1 MLTAQDRWVAGHTR
15 DALIAA
21 RAGSGRGSATSKPI
35 MLIDENG
42 VDHAFCISE
51 FIQKERWQWL
61 TSIRT

>member
-21 RAGSGRGSATSKPI
+21 RADNGGGSATSKPI

-51 FIQKERWQWL
+51 FIQKER
-61 TSIRT
+61 